1 MGREMPI
8 RPVQTVAL
16 WASVVVAAAAVVSLA
31 VGIWDYNRNAQAQVQ
46 LTALSVLQNYLNL
59 AVQHPEL
66 ASHDPNDPVDAR
78 YAWFAA
84 HALNTAQ
91 TLQVLVGHHEDWQRA
106 IDAIIRRQQPYLRS
120 GLFECRDFSPAFVTY
135 LRAQVA
141 ALGCAP
147 PPQAK

>member
-1 MGREMPI
+1 MSI
-8 RPVQTVAL
+8 RPLQQVAI
-16 WASVVVAAAAVVSLA
+16 WASVVVAAVAAVSLA
-31 VGIWDYNRNAQAQVQ
+31 VGIWDNNRNAQAQVQ

-59 AVQHPEL
+59 AVQYPEL

-135 LRAQVA
+135 LQAQVA
-141 ALGCAP
+141 DLRCAQLL
-147 PPQAK
+147 QAK

>member
-1 MGREMPI
+1 MSISPL
-8 RPVQTVAL
+8 QQVAI
-16 WASVVVAAAAVVSLA
+16 WASVVVAVAAVVSLA

-59 AVQHPEL
+59 AVQNPEL

-141 ALGCAP
+141 ALGCAQ
-147 PPQAK
+147 PPQVK